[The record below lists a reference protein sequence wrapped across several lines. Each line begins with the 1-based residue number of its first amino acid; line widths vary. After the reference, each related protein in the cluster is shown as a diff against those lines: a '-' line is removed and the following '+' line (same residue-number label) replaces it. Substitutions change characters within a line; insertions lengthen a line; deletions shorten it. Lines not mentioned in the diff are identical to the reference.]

1 MQDPFPGP
9 LNPALMDIINSKEW
23 TPWYKNS
30 EQIFMRIKN
39 KTKNRGVLDPQ
50 ETENNFFPW
59 SCFTVHV
66 CVVLHLH
73 IEGVLSKGHLLKK
86 GEVVKEEI
94 WWAEVKSQ
102 EDDRDQKVKRRQPHF
117 WTLVLAAKS
126 SIGHQMTSSPWPEVS
141 QDSFTDW
148 DHLLINCVFTHD
160 FFYFLFL
167 LVHTPFFFLF
177 LAFLHFLGRFVVSKW
192 PVKPKYPY
200 WTLHVIKGRQG
211 LWQHNRKTTWPF
223 VCIFVC
229 VCAHVCVY
237 VWLSVLGRA
246 GVWSCT
252 QVYCTIQLPLFATVE
267 N

>member
-167 LVHTPFFFLF
+167 LVHTPFFFFFFWLSYT
-177 LAFLHFLGRFVVSKW
+177 FLGDLWFQNGRSNRSTPTGRFMWLRGDKDCGNTIER
-192 PVKPKYPY
+192 P
-200 WTLHVIKGRQG
+200 LG
-211 LWQHNRKTTWPF
+211 LL
-223 VCIFVC
+223 CAYLYVC
-229 VCAHVCVY
+229 VRMCACM
-237 VWLSVLGRA
+237 
-246 GVWSCT
+246 CD
-252 QVYCTIQLPLFATVE
+252 
-267 N
+267 